1 MCVCVCVCVF
11 FKDQDERIIMYLKW
25 VPPRK
30 KKVRKSILILW
41 VVREIPSAIVR
52 RQPIATCHMLW
63 QHGT

>member
-1 MCVCVCVCVF
+1 MCVCVCVC
-11 FKDQDERIIMYLKW
+11 FKDQDERITMYLKW

-30 KKVRKSILILW
+30 KKMVRKSILILW
-41 VVREIPSAIVR
+41 AVREIPSAIVR